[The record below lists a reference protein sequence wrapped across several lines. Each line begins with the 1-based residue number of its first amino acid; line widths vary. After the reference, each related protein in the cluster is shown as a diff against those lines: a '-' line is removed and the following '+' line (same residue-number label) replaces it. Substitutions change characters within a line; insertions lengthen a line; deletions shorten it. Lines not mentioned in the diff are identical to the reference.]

1 MKNSWIR
8 ISALAKLGFSATFLL
23 APASGAIPLPNC
35 ALPDGLHEEIAQ
47 KYPGARLVEL
57 SDLVDQ
63 HYKDVFQKEHGD
75 QCPGLVR
82 VDFYGDGKPTLA
94 FVLITTD
101 RGKARVKFLVA
112 RKLEEGWKLR
122 ELGSTDDKPV
132 TRSEPPGKYESVYK
146 TKTIRAK
153 WPVVI
158 VCGYGS
164 WAVAY
169 AWMGDR
175 VEKVWLSD

>member
-1 MKNSWIR
+1 MKNCWIR
-8 ISALAKLGFSATFLL
+8 KSALVALGFSATLL
-23 APASGAIPLPNC
+23 GPPVAGALPKLNC
-35 ALPDGLHEEIAQ
+35 TLPDGLREEIAK
-47 KYPGARLVEL
+47 KYPGARLVEVN
-57 SDLVDQ
+57 DLLDPD
-63 HYKDVFQKEHGD
+63 YKAVFKKEHGD

-82 VDFYGDGKPTLA
+82 VDFYGDGKPIWAL
-94 FVLITTD
+94 VLITKD
-101 RGKARVKFLVA
+101 KAKERVKFFVA

-122 ELGSTDDKPV
+122 VLDTTDDTPV
-132 TRSEPPGKYESVYK
+132 VWSEPAGKYESVYK